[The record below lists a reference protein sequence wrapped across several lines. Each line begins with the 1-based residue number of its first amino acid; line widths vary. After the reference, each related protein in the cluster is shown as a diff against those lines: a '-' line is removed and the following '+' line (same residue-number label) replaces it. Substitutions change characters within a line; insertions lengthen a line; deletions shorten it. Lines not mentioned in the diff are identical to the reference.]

1 MAETRRNT
9 ADGVLQAVAL
19 GGRITMPTLVRL
31 LELLPA
37 KTTYRHHIEIAI
49 DTGAL
54 LKTLDNEEDALET
67 IRRLESAPD
76 RIAQPSGAPCAGE
89 KGGT

>member
-1 MAETRRNT
+1 MAETRRST
-9 ADGVLQAVAL
+9 ADGVLEAVAL

-31 LELLPA
+31 LELLSA
-37 KTTYRHHIEIAI
+37 KTAYRHHIEIAI

-67 IRRLESAPD
+67 IRRLETAPD
-76 RIAQPSGAPCAGE
+76 HTTQPSGASCVGV
-89 KGGT
+89 KGGA